1 MELETIVVLVTVV
14 VTFLCGL
21 IAKKVSWFN
30 NHLIP
35 IQNILIGVIVA
46 IIEFIITKDFS
57 VAIALSGLIAG
68 GAYDIGNNLKKI
80 TNNQGG
86 LIMEDVKQ
94 NKIIED
100 RISDTEYVEEL
111 PEDYK
116 EVAPGTEGTNVLEE
130 NNIE

>member
-68 GAYDIGNNLKKI
+68 GAYDIVNNLKKI
-80 TNNQGG
+80 TNN
-86 LIMEDVKQ
+86 
-94 NKIIED
+94 
-100 RISDTEYVEEL
+100 
-111 PEDYK
+111 
-116 EVAPGTEGTNVLEE
+116 
-130 NNIE
+130 